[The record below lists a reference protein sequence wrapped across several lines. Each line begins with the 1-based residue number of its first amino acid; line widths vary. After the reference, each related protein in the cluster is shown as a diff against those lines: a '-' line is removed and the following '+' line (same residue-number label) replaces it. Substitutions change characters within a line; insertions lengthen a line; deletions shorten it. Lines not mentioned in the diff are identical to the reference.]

1 MVAWLPGYFLYVNYI
16 SFPKLPK
23 FVERIFIL
31 RTILLADDSRFM
43 RTHLKRIL
51 HEANFKSFIE
61 AENGVQAI
69 DMYKRYSPDIVIL
82 DITMPLLNGIDALKE
97 IIETDPNANIVM
109 CTAMG
114 GQSFFINKALKVG
127 AKDFIVKPYF
137 HNLISIVDKLC

>member
-1 MVAWLPGYFLYVNYI
+1 MVAWFPGYFLYLNYN
-16 SFPKLPK
+16 SFPTLPK
-23 FVERIFIL
+23 YSKRMFTL
-31 RTILLADDSRFM
+31 KTILLADDSRFM

-51 HEANFKSFIE
+51 HEANYKKITE

-69 DMYKRYSPDIVIL
+69 DMYKVHSPDIVIL

-97 IIETDPNANIVM
+97 IIEIDPNANVVM

-114 GQSFFINKALKVG
+114 GQSFFINEALKIG

-137 HNLISIVDKLC
+137 HNLVSIVSKLC